1 MIQYRSKIT
10 GFLSNNKHLLSNI
23 VLTGVV
29 NVLSVSV
36 AFLTTPAYMKY
47 FENETILGIWFTII
61 SVLDAMSLMDLGLGA
76 GLRNRLSVSFA
87 ELDDNKSKKI
97 ISSAYFIITLIN
109 VFILLIGNLI
119 IPCINWNQVLS
130 INPWVI
136 SANYLLKSIR
146 LVFFAVILQLAL
158 KLISSILFAMQKAA
172 AATLLPVCTNILMLL
187 YVMIAPSSDSSNNLI
202 SLSRFYCVA
211 ANLPYLVTTI
221 YIFCGKNKKY
231 RPKIGAVNLN
241 VSVDIIKLGL
251 LFFYLTLM
259 SMITHNTNEIL
270 ISTLY
275 EPAIVVEYQ
284 IYNKIFSLITVVMNI
299 IMVPIWSASTKAL
312 AEQRYKWLQN
322 LHTIL
327 CSLSVMAFIA
337 GLLLIPI
344 MQFIVNVWLG
354 ESAITINV
362 FYCIPFVIF
371 VAENTFNGANA
382 TVANGCNWIKV
393 QLIMSPVSAVLKI
406 LFTIIFKQYIDNW
419 TAIILA
425 NIFSLLPI
433 AIIQYIYIRKKLRD
447 MKNKAVLLS

>member
-130 INPWVI
+130 IDPWVI

-221 YIFCGKNKKY
+221 YFFCGKNKKY

-270 ISTLY
+270 MSTLY

-447 MKNKAVLLS
+447 LKNKAVLLS